1 MTFFRQ
7 AGLFAAL
14 GVVAAPAAAA
24 PASFQDIDL
33 LEARVL
39 ATLGTGLG
47 QPGGPARPIDR
58 RLKLAPC
65 PSSPA
70 LSMTNPTS
78 AMVECEAL
86 GWKIHIPLVKAAVT
100 MAAAAVSALVIRKGD
115 QVEVVAHGGG
125 FSVSTLGIALADG
138 APGERIRVKS
148 EGKAAPFTAE
158 VEESGRVVVAR
169 F

>member
-7 AGLFAAL
+7 AGLIAAL
-14 GVVAAPAAAA
+14 ALTAAPAAAA
-24 PASFQDIDL
+24 PSFEDLDL
-33 LEARVL
+33 LEARVT
-39 ATLGTGLG
+39 ATLGMAMG

-70 LSMTNPTS
+70 LSMTNPGS

-86 GWKIHIPLVKAAVT
+86 GWKIHIPLVKSAVV
-100 MAAAAVSALVIRKGD
+100 MAAASAVSAPVIRKGD

-125 FSVSTLGIALADG
+125 FSVSTLGVALADG
-138 APGERIRVKS
+138 APGERIRIKS

-158 VEESGRVVVAR
+158 VEDSGRVVVAR